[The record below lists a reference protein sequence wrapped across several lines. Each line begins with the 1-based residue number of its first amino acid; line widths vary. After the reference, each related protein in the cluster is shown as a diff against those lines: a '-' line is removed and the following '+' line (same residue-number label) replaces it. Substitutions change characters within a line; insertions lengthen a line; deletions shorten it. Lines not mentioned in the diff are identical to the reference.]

1 MKNKIVFKIVKNCLI
16 VSFYKKEFKEENLN
30 NTNVI
35 DTKEMIFSEEYINEN
50 LELVSSFLNV
60 VIIKREVN
68 KIIIKNYDLC
78 LLSLSI
84 LDKIP
89 NIKEL
94 IIKEDKIISYSIFL
108 KLLDN
113 KSLTKIDIYDIPP
126 YLLERLDINKKLEVN
141 IRSEILFISNF
152 MEQNNLNTYSDI
164 FYKKKIIINQFE
176 PNDFEEFNSFIA
188 INKKLKIIEFNYIDE
203 HLFSFI
209 LNKLVEFKKKSIK
222 IIINEGPSDVKKI
235 IEVVSTYKKGNELL
249 LRERDINFKI
259 NYSDKYKNENIG
271 KQINF
276 TFIKITLIGVILTVS
291 IMISINFYRNLK
303 DTKKYELIES
313 DLNALMKDIVNE
325 TDNNYEEPEI
335 IVPND
340 EDKDKLT
347 TTTTTSLYD
356 VKYEKVFDKLLTIN
370 NDTIGWLTVNNT
382 NIDYPVV
389 VASDNDFY
397 LTRDYYKN
405 KNRHG
410 WIFMD
415 YRNSIDDL
423 SKNTI
428 IYGHNLANQKMF
440 GTLRY
445 ALNSSWY
452 QKISNQVIT
461 FNTLNKNMR
470 WQIFSIYK
478 VPVTTDYLY
487 TDFNT
492 TEEFI
497 SFVNK
502 MKERSIYNFNIEI
515 NEDDN
520 ILTLSTCSDGHDQR
534 LVIHAKL
541 IKED

>member
-1 MKNKIVFKIVKNCLI
+1 MKNKIVFKIVKDCLI
-16 VSFYKKEFKEENLN
+16 ASLYKKEFKEENLN

-35 DTKEMIFSEEYINEN
+35 DTKEMIFSEEYINDN

-60 VIIKREVN
+60 VIIKREVT
-68 KIIIKNYDLC
+68 KVIIKNYDLC
-78 LLSLSI
+78 LLCLSI

-94 IIKEDKIISYSIFL
+94 TIKEDKIISYSIFL
-108 KLLDN
+108 KLLEN
-113 KSLTKIDIYDIPP
+113 NYLTKIDIYDIPP

-141 IRSEILFISNF
+141 IRSEILFVSNF

-164 FYKKKIIINQFE
+164 FYERKIVINKFE

-203 HLFSFI
+203 ELFPFI
-209 LNKLVEFKKKSIK
+209 LNKLIVFNKKGIK
-222 IIINEGPSDVKKI
+222 IIINEGPNDVKKI
-235 IEVVSTYKKGNELL
+235 IDIVSTYKKGNELL

-276 TFIKITLIGVILTVS
+276 TFIKITLIAVIFTVS

-303 DTKKYELIES
+303 DTKKYELIEN
-313 DLNALMKDIVNE
+313 DLNAIMKDIANE
-325 TDNNYEEPEI
+325 SDNNYDEPEI

-340 EDKDKLT
+340 DDKDRLT

-356 VKYEKVFDKLLTIN
+356 IKYEKVFDKLLTIN
-370 NDTIGWLTVNNT
+370 DDTIGWLTVNNT

-415 YRNSIDDL
+415 YRNSIDNL

-452 QKISNQVIT
+452 KKISNQVIT
-461 FNTLNKNMR
+461 FNTLNNNMR

-487 TDFNT
+487 TDFNSE
-492 TEEFI
+492 EEFI
-497 SFVNK
+497 NFANK
-502 MKERSIYNFNIEI
+502 MKERSIYNFNVEI
-515 NEDDN
+515 TTDDN
-520 ILTLSTCSDGHDQR
+520 LLTLSTCSDGHDQR

-541 IKED
+541 INED

>member
-1 MKNKIVFKIVKNCLI
+1 MKNKIVFKIVKDCLI
-16 VSFYKKEFKEENLN
+16 ASLYKKEFKEENLN

-35 DTKEMIFSEEYINEN
+35 DTKEMIFSEEYINDN

-60 VIIKREVN
+60 VIIKREVT
-68 KIIIKNYDLC
+68 KVIIKNYDLC
-78 LLSLSI
+78 LLCLSI

-94 IIKEDKIISYSIFL
+94 TIKEDKIISYSIFL
-108 KLLDN
+108 KLLEN
-113 KSLTKIDIYDIPP
+113 NYLTKIDIYDIPP

-141 IRSEILFISNF
+141 IRSEILFVSNF

-164 FYKKKIIINQFE
+164 FYERKIVINKFE

-203 HLFSFI
+203 ELFPFI
-209 LNKLVEFKKKSIK
+209 LNKLIAFNKKGIK
-222 IIINEGPSDVKKI
+222 IIINEGPNDVKKI
-235 IEVVSTYKKGNELL
+235 IDIVSTYKKGNELL

-276 TFIKITLIGVILTVS
+276 TFIKITLIAVIFTVS

-303 DTKKYELIES
+303 DTKKYELIEN
-313 DLNALMKDIVNE
+313 DLNAIMKDIANE
-325 TDNNYEEPEI
+325 SDNNYDEPEI

-340 EDKDKLT
+340 DDKDRLT

-356 VKYEKVFDKLLTIN
+356 IKYEKVFDKLLTIN
-370 NDTIGWLTVNNT
+370 DDTIGWLTVNNT

-415 YRNSIDDL
+415 YRNSIDNL

-452 QKISNQVIT
+452 KKISNQVIT
-461 FNTLNKNMR
+461 FNTLNNNMR

-487 TDFNT
+487 TDFNSE
-492 TEEFI
+492 EEFI
-497 SFVNK
+497 NFANK
-502 MKERSIYNFNIEI
+502 MKERSIYNFNVEI
-515 NEDDN
+515 TTDDN
-520 ILTLSTCSDGHDQR
+520 LLTLSTCSDGHDQR

-541 IKED
+541 INED